1 MEIYVD
7 WLNSR
12 GGKTYQFVDHGCGPD
27 GTLLE
32 NDQVNT
38 KADFLLIAENQDPRK
53 IEIKFNRKPSGQF
66 HLKTAQMRSYIKND
80 VYVVVF
86 SGISNK
92 TGIARFCIL
101 TPNILQIEL
110 DKGKEILFWNKPC
123 INWNSKNI
131 PEWHQVE
138 MTPIP

>member
-7 WLNSR
+7 WLNDH

-27 GTLLE
+27 GTFLE
-32 NDQVNT
+32 DKRVNT
-38 KADFLLIAENQDPRK
+38 KADFLLITDDQEPRK
-53 IEIKFNRKPSGQF
+53 IEIKFSRKLSSQF
-66 HLKTAQMRSYIKND
+66 HLKTSQMRSYIKND
-80 VYVVVF
+80 VCVVVF

-92 TGIARFCIL
+92 TGVARFCIL
-101 TPNILQIEL
+101 TPSILQQEL

-131 PEWHQVE
+131 PEWHHIK
-138 MTPIP
+138 MTPIL